1 MKFYIGGFLVQNI
14 FAEGGEKRGGKQ
26 MVQPDEDLRLSIR
39 NICSL
44 LFTIR
49 MKLHALNSLFSII
62 LCAFTC
68 LVKSL
73 VLLK

>member
-1 MKFYIGGFLVQNI
+1 MNFYISGFLVQNI
-14 FAEGGEKRGGKQ
+14 FAEGGGKRGGKQ

-49 MKLHALNSLFSII
+49 MKLHALISLLSII
-62 LCAFTC
+62 LCAFTF
-68 LVKSL
+68 LVESL